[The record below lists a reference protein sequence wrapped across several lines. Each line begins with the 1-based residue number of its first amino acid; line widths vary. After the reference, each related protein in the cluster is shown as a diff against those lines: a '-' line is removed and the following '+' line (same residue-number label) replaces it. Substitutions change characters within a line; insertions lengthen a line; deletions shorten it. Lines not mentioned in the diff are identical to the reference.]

1 MINICFGNPQSQFSA
16 YAQGKGNKTLLP
28 ERKQTNLSGY
38 VEWGSFL
45 KGPEASG
52 SDQRSNA
59 LQTDNF
65 ENSNL
70 RRSAAMGSLLTKQD
84 AVSMHR
90 KYLSAI

>member
-1 MINICFGNPQSQFSA
+1 M
-16 YAQGKGNKTLLP
+16 L
-28 ERKQTNLSGY
+28 
-38 VEWGSFL
+38 L

>member
-1 MINICFGNPQSQFSA
+1 M
-16 YAQGKGNKTLLP
+16 L
-28 ERKQTNLSGY
+28 
-38 VEWGSFL
+38 L

-52 SDQRSNA
+52 REQRPNA

-70 RRSAAMGSLLTKQD
+70 RRSASMGSLLTKQD
-84 AVSMHR
+84 AVATHR